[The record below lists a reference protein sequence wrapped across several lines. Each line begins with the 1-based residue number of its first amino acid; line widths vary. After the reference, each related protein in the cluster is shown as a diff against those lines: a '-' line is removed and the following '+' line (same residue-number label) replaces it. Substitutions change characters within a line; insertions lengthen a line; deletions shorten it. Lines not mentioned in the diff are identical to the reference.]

1 MMRRTIYIALSVLLA
16 LLSCERDG
24 GGDNPLTSGTATINN
39 FLSFDEATESYNLL
53 GFSFAEARLV
63 SILESTDYMTVGCA
77 DSVVNL
83 QTNSYLKSFYLFG
96 NFDDAV
102 TAETV
107 FNTLNSVSVASWS
120 EWANPVREN
129 QIWIFRTGKKTY
141 AKLWIKS
148 ILIEPT
154 DSVECT
160 FDWVYQPD
168 GTLTF
173 PGK

>member
-1 MMRRTIYIALSVLLA
+1 MSVFLTF
-16 LLSCERDG
+16 LSCEPNG
-24 GGDNPLTSGTATINN
+24 GENGIPTSGTATINN
-39 FLSFDEATESYNLL
+39 ILSFDEATQSYNLF
-53 GFSFAEARLV
+53 GFSFVEAKLV

-77 DSVVNL
+77 DSIVNL
-83 QTNSYLKSFYLFG
+83 QTDSYTNSFYLFG
-96 NFDDAV
+96 DFDDAV

-107 FNTLNSVSVASWS
+107 FNSLNSVSVASWS

-129 QIWIFRTGKKTY
+129 QIWIFRTSEKNYVKF
-141 AKLWIKS
+141 WIKS

-173 PGK
+173 PGR

>member
-1 MMRRTIYIALSVLLA
+1 MKRTIYIALLVLLSF
-16 LLSCERDG
+16 LSCEPNG
-24 GGDNPLTSGTATINN
+24 GGNGIPTSGTATINN
-39 FLSFDEATESYNLL
+39 ILSFDEATQSYNLF
-53 GFSFAEARLV
+53 GFSFVEAKLV

-77 DSVVNL
+77 DGVVNL
-83 QTNSYLKSFYLFG
+83 QTDSYINSFYLFG

-107 FNTLNSVSVASWS
+107 FNSLNTASVVTWS

-129 QIWIFRTGKKTY
+129 QIWIFRTSKKNY
-141 AKLWIKS
+141 VKLWIKT